1 MSKARIL
8 LLGFRSRIFPMM
20 QKSQTIDLL
29 RRKPRQARAQD
40 TVEVIFEATAR
51 ILRRKGR
58 AALNTNYIAECAGIS
73 VGTLYQYFPDKE
85 SILVAMARRELAADQ
100 AAVVKAMSEPVE
112 AADADLVRRAIR
124 ALISR
129 LRRNREVRRIAIE
142 TLMSEGHGDELAS
155 SVQQVAQM
163 VGAKSDRFLPGR
175 AEPVSPISLFVITR
189 AISGVMRSASQEQSP
204 LLDSQEFEDEL
215 VHLVKSY
222 FGASS

>member
-1 MSKARIL
+1 MHR
-8 LLGFRSRIFPMM
+8 
-20 QKSQTIDLL
+20 KSQPVDLF
-29 RRKPRQARAQD
+29 RRKPKQARAQD

-51 ILRRKGR
+51 ILRRRGR

-85 SILVAMARRELAADQ
+85 SILVAMARREIAADH
-100 AAVVKAMSEPVE
+100 AAVVKAMSEPAE
-112 AADADLVRRAIR
+112 ADLVRCAIR

-142 TLMSEGHGDELAS
+142 TLISEGYGDELAS
-155 SVQQVAQM
+155 SVQRVAQM
-163 VGAKSDRFLPGR
+163 VGARSDRFLPGR
-175 AEPVSPISLFVITR
+175 VEPVSPISLFVITR

-215 VHLVKSY
+215 VHLVKAY
-222 FGASS
+222 FGATS